1 MDIKNLYVIAIVVAS
16 VSGGYYYFGG
26 KGKKLEVD
34 SAKSMIYSAED
45 IHLTQTDGQGL
56 VSVKAEADR
65 LEQDTQKNISRL
77 NNLHA
82 YTFKLGQPDANFYAK
97 RVNSYDDNSK
107 VVLLDQVIAT
117 RLLDNGEKMTFTTT
131 ELTGYPKTKDLVTD
145 KMVTIESSQANL
157 VSKGMKA
164 NFNDGQY
171 EFFNIRGTY
180 ER

>member
-1 MDIKNLYVIAIVVAS
+1 MDTKNLYVIAIVVAS

-34 SAKSMIYSAED
+34 SAKSMTYSAED
-45 IHLTQTDGQGL
+45 IHLTQTDERGL

-65 LEQDTQKNISRL
+65 LEQDMQKNISRL

-82 YTFKLGQPDANFYAK
+82 YTFKLGQPDASFYAK